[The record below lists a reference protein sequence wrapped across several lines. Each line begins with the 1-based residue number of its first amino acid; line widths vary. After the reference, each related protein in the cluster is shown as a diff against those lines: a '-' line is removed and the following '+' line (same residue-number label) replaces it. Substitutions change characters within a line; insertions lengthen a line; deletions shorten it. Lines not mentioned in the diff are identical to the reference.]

1 MGASTNRA
9 FPWESNGITFA
20 SRGELERIVERFAG
34 AGSKKHLS
42 AAQTLLR
49 EALNSNK
56 ISADQYNDIKVR
68 LHL

>member
-1 MGASTNRA
+1 MATSTNRA

-20 SRGELERIVERFAG
+20 SRDELERIVERFAG

-49 EALNSNK
+49 EAMAHNK
-56 ISADQYNDIKVR
+56 LSADQCADIKTR